1 MPEEKRS
8 GLHQNHRSRMRERFL
23 KEGTESFADHELL
36 EMLLYSAIPRKD
48 TNEVAHMLLME
59 FGSLSKVMGAD
70 VWALSRVKGMTE
82 NAAVL
87 IKFIA
92 PFYRR
97 VLEDEVK
104 SRKVLNNSQ
113 VIGEFLLPRFV
124 GRSVETVFALYM
136 DAACKLLRCEVVS
149 EGSFT
154 NVPLDLR
161 KIAETSFKYNAVN
174 LVLAHNHPYGTTKPS
189 QKDIFVTEQANAVL
203 GKLSIHLLDHFVIAG
218 GRYLSMMEQG
228 LLGVQKATNISL

>member
-228 LLGVQKATNISL
+228 LLGVQKVTSISL